1 MADVISTDGFI
12 RNGLPGKP
20 MRMAM
25 ESKNLLTKQGS
36 IYVGT
41 GSYKDIVLT
50 GTGDA
55 GGTETYRVY
64 ETTALNPPEG
74 GGTYTLKCVNGVLQW
89 VAD

>member
-1 MADVISTDGFI
+1 MAEVISTDGFI

-41 GSYKDIVLT
+41 GEAKTITLT
-50 GTGDA
+50 GST
-55 GGTETYRVY
+55 GGTETYTVY
-64 ETTALNPPEG
+64 ETTALDPPEG
-74 GGTYTLKCVNGVLQW
+74 SGTYTLKCVNGVLQW
-89 VAD
+89 VAG